1 MNTGKAIRTLMILA
15 ATGLFATG
23 CVTAKQASQAASEG
37 TQATPAPATT
47 ATATTTAVVTPAP
60 ATTTAAVT
68 PAPATTTA
76 AVTPAPQGIVG
87 YVVQKGD
94 HLWGISAKPA
104 VYGDPYQWPLL
115 YKRNR
120 DEIYDPDLIYPGQVL
135 HIERDLS
142 QTQINIAVNHAKTR
156 GAWVLGEIE
165 ATDIQYLRKALSW

>member
-15 ATGLFATG
+15 AMGLFATG

-47 ATATTTAVVTPAP
+47 TTAT
-60 ATTTAAVT
+60 
-68 PAPATTTA
+68 ATTTA

-135 HIERDLS
+135 HIQRDLS

>member
-15 ATGLFATG
+15 AMGLFATG

-37 TQATPAPATT
+37 TQATPAPAPTT
-47 ATATTTAVVTPAP
+47 TATTTTT
-60 ATTTAAVT
+60 TTTAAVT
-68 PAPATTTA
+68 PAPK
-76 AVTPAPQGIVG
+76 GIVG

>member
-15 ATGLFATG
+15 AMGLFATG

-47 ATATTTAVVTPAP
+47 TTAT

-76 AVTPAPQGIVG
+76 AVTPAPKGIVG

-142 QTQINIAVNHAKTR
+142 QTQINIAVNHARTR

>member
-15 ATGLFATG
+15 AMGLFATG

-47 ATATTTAVVTPAP
+47 ITAT

-68 PAPATTTA
+68 PAPATTTTAA
-76 AVTPAPQGIVG
+76 AVTPAPKGIVG

-135 HIERDLS
+135 HIQRDLS

>member
-15 ATGLFATG
+15 AMGLFATG

-37 TQATPAPATT
+37 TQATPAPASTTT
-47 ATATTTAVVTPAP
+47 AT

-68 PAPATTTA
+68 PAPATTTTAA
-76 AVTPAPQGIVG
+76 AVTPAPKGIIG

-135 HIERDLS
+135 HIQRDLS

>member
-1 MNTGKAIRTLMILA
+1 MILA
-15 ATGLFATG
+15 AMGLFATG
-23 CVTAKQASQAASEG
+23 CVTAKQVSQAASEG

-47 ATATTTAVVTPAP
+47 TTATTIT
-60 ATTTAAVT
+60 AVT
-68 PAPATTTA
+68 PAPATTITK
-76 AVTPAPQGIVG
+76 APTGIVG

-120 DEIYDPDLIYPGQVL
+120 GEIYDPDLIYPGQVL
-135 HIERDLS
+135 QIERDLS